1 MQTTTYCTADYF
13 YDVKQNIKKTL
24 LEIDLLSR
32 YQHGTTITRIK
43 KETLYKN
50 RSTTRFRLGPLSYGT
65 HAKDI

>member
-1 MQTTTYCTADYF
+1 MQTTTYCTAYYF
-13 YDVKQNIKKTL
+13 YDLKQNIETL

-43 KETLYKN
+43 KETIYKN